1 MLKETKKG
9 LMIVIWVLLVA
20 CFGLSKVI
28 GISEGLVQL
37 MRKLVTT
44 NLLCEDLSDMRRISA
59 CLLCQR
65 LWQTEKFYIS

>member
-20 CFGLSKVI
+20 CFGLSKVV
-28 GISEGLVQL
+28 GMAEGLVQL

-44 NLLCEDLSDMRRISA
+44 NLLCEDLSDMRRILA
-59 CLLCQR
+59 CLLC
-65 LWQTEKFYIS
+65 